1 MNPLAPSQSTI
12 ESLRKLVRDVSV
24 VQARQYFGDEGVN
37 LDDRE
42 LELKPGQVVARHMSM
57 VLITSND
64 LRIVFKVHFN
74 TEAIRASRRQVGRP
88 WDPNDHA
95 AVIDFMKELTNQMG
109 GRLCR
114 VLGTHHLT
122 VGMSVPLCTRG
133 TQEIHAEYDNK
144 IGPITRIS
152 DLWRLQGPFRHLF
165 CSCFI
170 ELPHSLDLSD
180 IRIED
185 EEAEEGELDFL

>member
-1 MNPLAPSQSTI
+1 MNPLAPSQSMI

-24 VQARQYFGDEGVN
+24 VQACQYFGDADVR
-37 LDDRE
+37 LDESE
-42 LELKPGQVVARHMSM
+42 LALKPGQVVARHTSM
-57 VLITSND
+57 VLITSNE
-64 LRIVFKVHFN
+64 LRVVFKVHFN
-74 TEAIRASRRQVGRP
+74 TETIRASRKHVGRP
-88 WDPNDHA
+88 WDAHDHA

-114 VLGTHHLT
+114 VLGAHHIT

-133 TQEIHAEYDNK
+133 TQEIHAEYENK
-144 IGPITRIS
+144 IGPVTRIS
-152 DLWRLQGPFRHLF
+152 DLWRLTGPFRTLY

-170 ELPHSLDLSD
+170 ELAHSLDLSD

-185 EEAEEGELDFL
+185 EDIEEGELDFL

>member
-1 MNPLAPSQSTI
+1 MDPLAPSQSTI
-12 ESLRKLVRDVSV
+12 ENLRKLVRDVSL
-24 VQARQYFGDEGVN
+24 VQARQYFGDDDVA

-42 LELKPGQVVARHMSM
+42 IGLKPGQVLARHTSM

-74 TEAIRASRRQVGRP
+74 SDAIRASRRQVGRA

-114 VLGTHHLT
+114 VLGTHHLS

-144 IGPITRIS
+144 VGPIVRIS
-152 DLWRLQGPFRHLF
+152 DLWRLKGPFHHLY

-185 EEAEEGELDFL
+185 EEVEEGELDFL

>member
-24 VQARQYFGDEGVN
+24 VQASQYFGDDSVV
-37 LDDRE
+37 LDERE
-42 LELKPGQVVARHMSM
+42 LELKPGQVVARHTSM

-64 LRIVFKVHFN
+64 LRVVFKVHFN
-74 TEAIRASRRQVGRP
+74 IDAIRASRKQVGKP
-88 WDPNDHA
+88 WDPHDNA

-114 VLGTHHLT
+114 ILGTHHLS

-133 TQEIHAEYDNK
+133 THEIHAEYDNK
-144 IGPITRIS
+144 FGPITRIS
-152 DLWRLQGPFRHLF
+152 DLWRLKGPFGHLF

-170 ELPHSLDLSD
+170 EMPLSLDLSD

-185 EEAEEGELDFL
+185 EEVEEGELDFL